1 MYLRIFM
8 HQQQIG
14 TINKSVPIITAETFF
29 FSSTLHKENR
39 MNTNIDNYN
48 GMCRNNNE
56 DNLTGL

>member
-1 MYLRIFM
+1 M